1 MSLIILSTTF
11 FVHKEGNVL
20 VPWELFAR
28 HQRGTQMQL
37 ILPAPSPLSRTET
50 WLTIPLALW
59 RGSHPDA
66 WVVEP
71 LVGAVLIVARHHVPV
86 GDLIADAVSRLVGII
101 VPLLV

>member
-66 WVVEP
+66 GVVEP
-71 LVGAVLIVARHHVPV
+71 FVWAVLVVTGHHVPV
-86 GDLIADAVSRLVGII
+86 GNLVADAVSWLVGII
-101 VPLLV
+101 IPFLV